1 MYSYRIDKLSAITG
15 QIIEE
20 MKNVQNDPLINTDK
34 DENNEELIQE
44 KLKVIFN
51 IIK

>member
-1 MYSYRIDKLSAITG
+1 MTG
-15 QIIEE
+15 KIIEDF
-20 MKNVQNDPLINTDK
+20 KNFQNNQLINTDK
-34 DENNEELIQE
+34 DENNEELKEE